1 VARPASQL
9 AHTLSFLRSLLIL
22 NNLIYLYTVVLGTLS
37 LLSSLFDSSGRT
49 QHWFA
54 RTWSWL
60 ILKTAMCPVTVTGLD
75 RIDTTKPHM
84 YALNHLSA
92 LDIPVVYVHLPFQ
105 FRIVAKEELFHYPF
119 MGWHLRRSGQVAIN
133 RANALA
139 SMRSLNRAAESLKG
153 GMPLVVFPE
162 GGRSKS
168 GQTLPFL
175 SGVFYVAIK
184 AQVDVVPAALV
195 GSYEALPMD
204 TFHIQPRPMG
214 LVVGDPIPTNG
225 LTPRDMDAL
234 AARVQRAVE
243 DLYYQRAEVA
253 DPRKAPAETQS
264 AVAAATPEEAST
276 ARTPAD

>member
-1 VARPASQL
+1 MAKAASQL
-9 AHTLSFLRSLLIL
+9 AHTLSLLRSILVL
-22 NNLIYLYTVVLGTLS
+22 NNLIYLYTVVLGSLS

-75 RIDTTKPHM
+75 RIDTGKPHM

-92 LDIPVVYVHLPFQ
+92 LDIPVVYVYLPFQ

-119 MGWHLRRSGQVAIN
+119 MGWHLRRSGQVSIN

-195 GSYEALPMD
+195 GTREALPMD
-204 TFHIQPRPMG
+204 TFHLQPRPME
-214 LVVGDPIPTNG
+214 LVVGDPIPTIG

-234 AARVQRAVE
+234 AARVQKAVE
-243 DLYYQRAEVA
+243 DLYYARAEVA
-253 DPRKAPAETQS
+253 DPRRAPAENLR
-264 AVAAATPEEAST
+264 AVALTAPEEAST
-276 ARTPAD
+276 AKTPAD

>member
-1 VARPASQL
+1 VSKPASQL
-9 AHTLSFLRSLLIL
+9 AGTLSLLRSFLIL

-60 ILKTAMCPVTVTGLD
+60 ILKTAMCPVKVTGLD
-75 RIDTTKPHM
+75 RIDTAKPHM

-184 AQVDVVPAALV
+184 AQVDIVPAALV
-195 GSYEALPMD
+195 GTREALPMD
-204 TFHIQPRPMG
+204 TFHIMPRRLE
-214 LVVGDPIPTNG
+214 LVVGESIPTTG

-234 AARVQRAVE
+234 AARVQKAVE
-243 DLYYQRAEVA
+243 DLYYPRAEVA
-253 DPRKAPAETQS
+253 DPRARTTTQASNVVAPATGG
-264 AVAAATPEEAST
+264 
-276 ARTPAD
+276 D

>member
-1 VARPASQL
+1 VAKPASQL
-9 AHTLSFLRSLLIL
+9 AHTLSFLRSILIV

-37 LLSSLFDSSGRT
+37 LLSSLLDASGRT

-60 ILKTAMCPVTVTGLD
+60 ILQTAMCPVTVSGLD
-75 RIDTTKPHM
+75 RIDTAKPHM

-139 SMRSLNRAAESLKG
+139 SMRSLNRAAESLKA

-195 GSYEALPMD
+195 ATNLALPMD
-204 TFHIQPRPMG
+204 TFHIQPRPME
-214 LVVGDPIPTNG
+214 LVVGEPIPTTG

-234 AARVQRAVE
+234 AARVQKAVE
-243 DLYYQRAEVA
+243 DLYYARAEVA
-253 DPRKAPAETQS
+253 DPRHASVETPTNNVPAPAGG
-264 AVAAATPEEAST
+264 
-276 ARTPAD
+276 D

>member
-1 VARPASQL
+1 MAKTASQL
-9 AHTLSFLRSLLIL
+9 AHMLSFLRSILLL

-60 ILKTAMCPVTVTGLD
+60 ILKTAMCPVKVTGLD
-75 RIDTTKPHM
+75 RIDTTQPHM
-84 YALNHLSA
+84 YAFNHLSA

-139 SMRSLNRAAESLKG
+139 SMRSLNRAAESLKA

-195 GSYEALPMD
+195 GTREALPMD
-204 TFHIQPRPMG
+204 TFHIMPRPVE
-214 LVVGDPIPTNG
+214 LAVGDPIPTTG

-234 AARVQRAVE
+234 AARVQKAVE
-243 DLYYQRAEVA
+243 DLYYARAEVA
-253 DPRKAPAETQS
+253 DPRPVSVKTTANNVVAPA
-264 AVAAATPEEAST
+264 AGG
-276 ARTPAD
+276 D

>member
-1 VARPASQL
+1 MARPASQL

>member
-1 VARPASQL
+1 MAKPASQL
-9 AHTLSFLRSLLIL
+9 AHTLSFLRSILIV

-37 LLSSLFDSSGRT
+37 LLSSLLDASGRT

-54 RTWSWL
+54 QTWSWL

-75 RIDTTKPHM
+75 RIDTAAPHM

-139 SMRSLNRAAESLKG
+139 SMRSLNRAAESLKA

-195 GSYEALPMD
+195 ATNLALPMD
-204 TFHIQPRPMG
+204 TFHIQPRPME
-214 LVVGDPIPTNG
+214 LVVGEPIPTSG

-234 AARVQRAVE
+234 AARVQKAVE
-243 DLYYQRAEVA
+243 DLYYARAEVA
-253 DPRKAPAETQS
+253 DPRHASVETPTNNVPAPAGG
-264 AVAAATPEEAST
+264 
-276 ARTPAD
+276 D